1 MSHIVYKTYFWANF
15 GQKWA
20 LAPLQELAQHHAQY
34 ENVVFLVARHDG
46 NKKLEDLHKN
56 MMLGRKQQFWA
67 KKEPLWAI
75 GVENDPCGA
84 KVDFVDRWHARVTGQ
99 RAKNAAASANVRQAW
114 GRKPEY
120 FPSESRGLQRGHGN
134 A

>member
-20 LAPLQELAQHHAQY
+20 LAPLQELAQHHEQY
-34 ENVVFLVARHDG
+34 ENVVFLVSRHDG

-67 KKEPLWAI
+67 KKEPLRAI
-75 GVENDPCGA
+75 GAEKQPFFGPKKGPDAPPETTLQCGQHK
-84 KVDFVDRWHARVTGQ
+84 KVVF
-99 RAKNAAASANVRQAW
+99 
-114 GRKPEY
+114 
-120 FPSESRGLQRGHGN
+120 
-134 A
+134 